1 MPRFR
6 SSLDDKVVE
15 FGDEFE
21 QQSAL
26 LDTPL
31 LLRSSNE
38 EPINVNIST
47 TVLRAIRRW
56 SRHHRNDAEPGSS
69 RRQRFANVVQ
79 WDWNFMTDNHPILA
93 DMIMAT
99 DFLEVTSLLELC
111 CKEASRTLE
120 AGKLFDC
127 EEAPEDDT
135 SLWGMFSALLPKLKE
150 MIRKEAA
157 HALIEDLEDQGAS
170 GAYLVRRG
178 VRSEREAKIREIDDG
193 FHMLDILS
201 DTTENGIYLYT
212 KHDAPKIDMIR
223 LREIIKAGQ
232 LVKHPCYKPVD
243 LPTYD
248 RPELVSC
255 SVEGE
260 KTHIQVLQAAL
271 EPHWL
276 FNDQRVSAEA
286 MKALQSVVEKVST
299 PVCEIIWPGESQ
311 DDLTD
316 CPQMPEVV
324 KVLEERYSNM

>member
-1 MPRFR
+1 MPISL
-6 SSLDDKVVE
+6 SSLDGTVVE

-56 SRHHRNDAEPGSS
+56 SRHHGNDAKPGSS

-79 WDWNFMTDNHPILA
+79 WDWDFMKDNHPIIA

-99 DFLEVTSLLELC
+99 NFLEVTSLLELC

-135 SLWGMFSALLPKLKE
+135 SLWGMFSALPPELKE

-157 HALIEDLEDQGAS
+157 HALIEDLEDQGVS

-193 FHMLDILS
+193 SHMLETLS
-201 DTTENGIYLYT
+201 DTTEEGICLCA
-212 KHDAPKIDMIR
+212 KHDTPEIEMIR
-223 LREIIKAGQ
+223 LREITKAGQ
-232 LVKHPCYKPVD
+232 LVKHPRYKPVD

-255 SVEGE
+255 SVEGVE
-260 KTHIQVLQAAL
+260 THIQVLRAAL

-276 FNDQRVSAEA
+276 FNGQCVSAEA
-286 MKALQSVVEKVST
+286 MKALQSLVEKVSMAQHYKST
-299 PVCEIIWPGESQ
+299 P
-311 DDLTD
+311 DLI
-316 CPQMPEVV
+316 
-324 KVLEERYSNM
+324 LGGA